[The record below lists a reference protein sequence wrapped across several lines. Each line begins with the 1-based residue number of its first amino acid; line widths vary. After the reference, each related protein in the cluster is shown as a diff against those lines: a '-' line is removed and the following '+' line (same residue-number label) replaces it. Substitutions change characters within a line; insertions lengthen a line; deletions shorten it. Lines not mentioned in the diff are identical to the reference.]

1 MTWIKHV
8 ILDLVML
15 AVVAV
20 WALVGIG
27 WMWWVIAIYT
37 PLLIVLKVAAFS
49 MGVSTAVKAK
59 GGDQAPDWFF
69 HVVYAL
75 SVVLMLV
82 AGNMIFAAGWALI
95 WILSAAGQARSRTL
109 ARSRTSARGRT
120 SG

>member
-8 ILDLVML
+8 ILDLVILVVL
-15 AVVAV
+15 AA
-20 WALVGIG
+20 WTFTGTE

-37 PLLIVLKVAAFS
+37 PLLVVLKLAALS

-75 SVVLMLV
+75 SLVFMLV
-82 AGNMIFAAGWALI
+82 AGSMIFAAGWALI
-95 WILSAAGQARSRTL
+95 WILSAIGQARSRT
-109 ARSRTSARGRT
+109 SAQRRT